1 MYLPTM
7 EVHDRTDFDAAKIRV
22 LEGVGNDRHPETAL
36 FRVADREAH
45 AVDRHRTFLDRA
57 KSGAL
62 RLVLEGEVPASVG
75 ILLRRADRR
84 LVDVP
89 LHDVPVEQGIGF
101 HRPFEVDQIAFAQQ
115 PEVAPVERL
124 LHGRH
129 GVGVLR
135 DVHNCQTYAVMC
147 YALVD
152 FQLLAE
158 IRPEREILV
167 LTVRAD
173 RNHFRRTFHDA

>member
-1 MYLPTM
+1 M
-7 EVHDRTDFDAAKIRV
+7 
-22 LEGVGNDRHPETAL
+22 
-36 FRVADREAH
+36 
-45 AVDRHRTFLDRA
+45 
-57 KSGAL
+57 
-62 RLVLEGEVPASVG
+62 
-75 ILLRRADRR
+75 
-84 LVDVP
+84 P
-89 LHDVPVEQGIGF
+89 LHDMPVEQRIGF
-101 HRPFEVDQIAFAQQ
+101 HRPLDVDQITDLQRPQVAAQQ
-115 PEVAPVERL
+115 RL

-135 DVHNCQTYAVMC
+135 EVHNCQTYAVMC